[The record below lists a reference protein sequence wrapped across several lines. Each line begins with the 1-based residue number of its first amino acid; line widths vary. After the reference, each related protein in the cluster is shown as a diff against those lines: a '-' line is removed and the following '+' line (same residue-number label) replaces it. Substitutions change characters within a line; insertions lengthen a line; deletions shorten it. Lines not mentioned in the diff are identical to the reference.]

1 MNRLEVQKVLA
12 TVSMIYP
19 NFVIEEAKRTVT
31 VDTWFRFLQNYDYT
45 DVSAAIGEY
54 VETSNSS
61 FAPNLSQIIGIVKKH
76 QDIPVRLSFLEP
88 AEAWA
93 LVRKALENSAY
104 DSEAQFATLPQMVRR
119 AVGTSK
125 QLFTWATDPN
135 YNEGV
140 ISSNFKSNYKE
151 VCDRELAYNDL
162 NTRQRQGVDEIR
174 QRLIDGERLCDI
186 EVKNTAENMPSIG
199 ENAF

>member
-1 MNRLEVQKVLA
+1 MNKLETKKVLA
-12 TVSMIYP
+12 SIDLLYS
-19 NFVIEEAKRTVT
+19 NFEVK
-31 VDTWFRFLQNYDYT
+31 DTEVMAETWHKYLKDYDYS
-45 DVSAAIGEY
+45 DVSAAIEEY
-54 VETSNSS
+54 IKSS
-61 FAPNLSQIIGIVKKH
+61 SSPFAPNVSQIIGIVKKH
-76 QDIPVRLSFLEP
+76 KDIPVKLSFLEP

-93 LVRKALENSAY
+93 MVRKALENSAY
-104 DSEAQFATLPQMVRR
+104 DSEGQFSALPQMVRR